1 MKKCVIFAFKGDP
14 MCFIHVLLN
23 ANDMNEKG
31 IECKIVMEGEAV
43 TLLKDLEE
51 SKNPMYLKVRDAG
64 YFECIC
70 RACSAKL
77 GVLDFNETT
86 GIPIT
91 GDMAGH
97 PSMSRYLQAGY
108 EIITM

>member
-1 MKKCVIFAFKGDP
+1 MKKYVIFAFKGDP

-23 ANDMNEKG
+23 AKDMNEKG
-31 IECKIVMEGEAV
+31 IECRIVMEGEAV

-51 SKNPMYLKVRDAG
+51 SRNPLYLKVKDAG

-70 RACSAKL
+70 QACSAKL
-77 GVLDFNETT
+77 GVLDFNGTI
-86 GIPIT
+86 GIPLA

-97 PSMSRYLQAGY
+97 PSMAQFLKAGY

>member
-1 MKKCVIFAFKGDP
+1 MKKYMIFAFRGDS

-23 ANDMNEKG
+23 AKDMNDKG
-31 IECKIVMEGEAV
+31 IKCKIVMEGEAV
-43 TLLKDLEE
+43 TLLKGLEE
-51 SKNPMYLKVRDAG
+51 SGNPLYLSVKKAG

-86 GIPIT
+86 GIPVV

-97 PSMSRYLQAGY
+97 PSMARFIDEGF